1 MSEPFSSDRPAVP
14 GFRPVPHTGVIYVM
28 DRARQ
33 LGFRA
38 GDPDW
43 CNLGQGQPETGP
55 LPHSPPR
62 PAAVHIAADDYE
74 YAPVGG
80 MEALRRAVATLYNV
94 RYRQGRA
101 SQYGPENVCICG
113 GGRSSLTRV
122 VASLG
127 NVNLGHV
134 LPDYTAYEELLEIFG
149 TFSAIPL
156 LLEPESG
163 YALTTRDLRR
173 EIAGRG
179 LGALLLSNPSNP
191 TGRVLRGSALAAWVH
206 EARELKCTLILDEFY
221 SHYLWDE
228 ALVSGT
234 TVSAAEFV
242 DDVNVD
248 PVVILDG
255 LTKGWRCPGWR
266 LSWIVGPAAVI
277 EAATS
282 AGSFLDGGGNRPLQD
297 AACSLLDPERARQ
310 EVIAI
315 HEAFARKRRLL
326 IDGLRGAGLVVE
338 HEPDGGF
345 YVWASVAS
353 LPAPL
358 NDGDA
363 FFEAALAEHVIT
375 VPGMFFDINPGKRRA
390 DHTSRFRQ
398 YLRFSFGPDEASV
411 ALAVQ
416 RLQAMVARVAQKDG
430 ARR

>member
-1 MSEPFSSDRPAVP
+1 MIDATTPPSAIP
-14 GFRPVPHTGVIYVM
+14 GFRPVPRTGVIYVM
-28 DRARQ
+28 DRARE
-33 LGFRA
+33 LGYRA
-38 GDPDW
+38 GTDGW

-55 LPHSPPR
+55 LPGAPSR
-62 PAAVHIAADDYE
+62 PLDVRIAADDYE

-80 MEALRRAVATLYNV
+80 IDVLRRAVADLYNA
-94 RYRQGRA
+94 RYRQGKA

-156 LLEPESG
+156 LLEPETG
-163 YALTTRDLRR
+163 YALSARDLRR
-173 EIAGRG
+173 EITGRG
-179 LGALLLSNPSNP
+179 LGALLLSNPANP
-191 TGRVLRGSALAAWVH
+191 TGRVLRGRSLAAWVQ
-206 EARELKCTLILDEFY
+206 EARDLRCTLIFDEFY

-228 ALVSGT
+228 GLMEGT

-242 DDVNVD
+242 EDVNRD

-266 LSWIVGPAAVI
+266 LSWIVGPADVI

-282 AGSFLDGGGNRPLQD
+282 AGSFLDGGGNRPLQE
-297 AACSLLDPERARQ
+297 AACALVDPQHAHQ

-315 HEAFARKRRLL
+315 HQAFARKRRILV
-326 IDGLRGAGLVVE
+326 DGLRAAGLTVE
-338 HEPDGGF
+338 HEPEGGF
-345 YVWASVAS
+345 YAWASVAS
-353 LPAPL
+353 LPAPF
-358 NDGDA
+358 NDGEA
-363 FFEAALAEHVIT
+363 FFEAALRERVIT
-375 VPGMFFDINPGKRRA
+375 VPGIFFDINPGKRRA

-411 ALAVQ
+411 REAVG
-416 RLQAMVARVAQKDG
+416 RLQKMVGR
-430 ARR
+430 

>member
-1 MSEPFSSDRPAVP
+1 MAEPTQTLPLDRPAIP

-33 LGFRA
+33 LGFRP
-38 GDPDW
+38 GSMDW

-62 PAAVHIAADDYE
+62 PADVQISSDDYE

-80 MEALRRAVATLYNV
+80 MEGLRRAVANLYNA
-94 RYRQGRA
+94 RYRVGKD

-149 TFSAIPL
+149 SFSAIPL
-156 LLEPESG
+156 LLEPETG
-163 YALTTRDLRR
+163 YALSTRDLRR
-173 EIAGRG
+173 EITGRG
-179 LGALLLSNPSNP
+179 LGALLMSNPSNP
-191 TGRVLRGSALAAWVH
+191 TGRVMRGSALASAVH
-206 EARELKCTLILDEFY
+206 EARDLKCTLILDEFY

-234 TVSAAEFV
+234 TVSAAEYV

-266 LSWIVGPAAVI
+266 LSWIIGPASVI
-277 EAATS
+277 DAATS

-297 AACSLLDPERARQ
+297 AACALLEPSRARL

-326 IDGLRGAGLVVE
+326 VDGLRAAGLTVE
-338 HEPDGGF
+338 HEPEGGF

-358 NDGDA
+358 NEGDA
-363 FFEAALAEHVIT
+363 FFEAALKEHVIT
-375 VPGMFFDINPGKRRA
+375 VPGSFFDINPGKRRA

-411 ALAVQ
+411 TTAVE
-416 RLQAMVARVAQKDG
+416 RIKAMVARAG
-430 ARR
+430 GT

>member
-1 MSEPFSSDRPAVP
+1 MAELLHSDRASVP
-14 GFRPVPHTGVIYVM
+14 GFRAVPRTGVIYVM
-28 DRARQ
+28 DRARE
-33 LGFRA
+33 LGFRQGA
-38 GDPDW
+38 GDW

-55 LPHSPPR
+55 LPHAPSR
-62 PAAVHIAADDYE
+62 PADVHISADDYE
-74 YAPVGG
+74 YAPVAG
-80 MEALRRAVATLYNV
+80 MDGLRRAVAALYNA
-94 RYRQGRA
+94 RYRVGKA

-113 GGRSSLTRV
+113 GGRASLTRV

-149 TFSAIPL
+149 SFSAIPL

-163 YALTTRDLRR
+163 YALSTRELRR
-173 EIAGRG
+173 EITGRG
-179 LGALLLSNPSNP
+179 LGALLLSNPGNP
-191 TGRVLRGSALAAWVH
+191 TGRVVRGRALDAWVR

-228 ALVSGT
+228 ALVAGT

-242 DDVNVD
+242 DDVNSD

-266 LSWIVGPAAVI
+266 LSWIVGPESVI
-277 EAATS
+277 EAAAS

-297 AACSLLDPERARQ
+297 AAVSLLEPLRARE

-315 HEAFARKRRLL
+315 HEAFARKRRILV
-326 IDGLRGAGLVVE
+326 DGLRGAGLTVE
-338 HEPDGGF
+338 HEPEGGF

-363 FFEAALAEHVIT
+363 FFEAALREHVIT

-398 YLRFSFGPDEASV
+398 YMRFSFGPDEESV
-411 ALAVQ
+411 TTA
-416 RLQAMVARVAQKDG
+416 VARIQALVAR
-430 ARR
+430 AR

>member
-1 MSEPFSSDRPAVP
+1 
-14 GFRPVPHTGVIYVM
+14 
-28 DRARQ
+28 
-33 LGFRA
+33 
-38 GDPDW
+38 
-43 CNLGQGQPETGP
+43 
-55 LPHSPPR
+55 
-62 PAAVHIAADDYE
+62 
-74 YAPVGG
+74 
-80 MEALRRAVATLYNV
+80 
-94 RYRQGRA
+94 
-101 SQYGPENVCICG
+101 
-113 GGRSSLTRV
+113 
-122 VASLG
+122 
-127 NVNLGHV
+127 
-134 LPDYTAYEELLEIFG
+134 
-149 TFSAIPL
+149 
-156 LLEPESG
+156 
-163 YALTTRDLRR
+163 
-173 EIAGRG
+173 
-179 LGALLLSNPSNP
+179 
-191 TGRVLRGSALAAWVH
+191 VLRGSALAAWVH

-416 RLQAMVARVAQKDG
+416 RLQAMVARVAPKDG

>member
-1 MSEPFSSDRPAVP
+1 MTDATASLAPAPIAHVP
-14 GFRPVPHTGVIYVM
+14 GFRPVPRTGVIYVM
-28 DRARQ
+28 DRARE
-33 LGFRA
+33 LGYGA
-38 GDPDW
+38 GAEGW

-55 LPHSPPR
+55 LPGAPSR
-62 PAAVHIAADDYE
+62 PADVQIAADDYE

-80 MEALRRAVATLYNV
+80 VDALRRAVANLYNT
-94 RYRQGRA
+94 RYRQGKA

-163 YALTTRDLRR
+163 YALSTRDLRR
-173 EIAGRG
+173 EITGRG
-179 LGALLLSNPSNP
+179 LGALLLSNPANP
-191 TGRVLRGSALAAWVH
+191 TGRVLRGRALSAWVQ
-206 EARELKCTLILDEFY
+206 EARDLRCTLILDEFY

-228 ALVSGT
+228 GLIEGT

-242 DDVNVD
+242 EDVNSD

-266 LSWIVGPAAVI
+266 LSWIVGPAEVI

-282 AGSFLDGGGNRPLQD
+282 AGSFLDGGGNRPLQE
-297 AACSLLDPERARQ
+297 AACALVDPGHAHR

-315 HEAFARKRRLL
+315 HQAFARKRRILV
-326 IDGLRGAGLVVE
+326 DGLRAAGLTVE
-338 HEPDGGF
+338 HEPEGSF
-345 YVWASVAS
+345 YAWASVAS

-358 NDGDA
+358 NDGEA
-363 FFEAALAEHVIT
+363 FFEAALRERVIT
-375 VPGMFFDINPGKRRA
+375 VPGIFFDINPGKRRA

-411 ALAVQ
+411 KEAVG
-416 RLQAMVARVAQKDG
+416 RLQQMVSRLA
-430 ARR
+430 